1 MNKIRRSFAVIA
13 LVATLSGLSLQGMG
27 ASLMANATAN
37 QHPHS
42 ISASQSAKSVAL
54 KIHPPCP
61 LGGTNDC

>member
-1 MNKIRRSFAVIA
+1 MNKVRRSLAVIA

-27 ASLMANATAN
+27 AGLMANVTAS

-42 ISASQSAKSVAL
+42 IGASQSAKSLAL
-54 KIHPPCP
+54 KIYGPCP